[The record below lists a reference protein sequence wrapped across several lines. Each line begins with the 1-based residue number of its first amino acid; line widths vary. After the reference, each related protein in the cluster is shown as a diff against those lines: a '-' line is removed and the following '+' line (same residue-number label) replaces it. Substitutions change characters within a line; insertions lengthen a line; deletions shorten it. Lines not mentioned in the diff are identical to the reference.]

1 MTGTKVVTRSSP
13 TEGLAMADCVAT
25 IDQLSKKRSRNP
37 SKPTGTDKVS
47 TSAGAQST
55 PIAEDAPQRQPGS
68 SDDGEINLIA
78 ANLWNQLFKSTDY
91 VRLAGNREFF
101 HKRVLKLLSRK
112 AALRITEGIGRDV
125 MNRKVDFIRSK
136 ETDTAKLK
144 LSLQEQFTKLVIKQV
159 VIELAQSKAEVTAR
173 LEYIAGLDDQ
183 VLKKQAVL
191 QEKTFEKN
199 KQVTEAESRVND
211 LVGVVNEHLAEIREE
226 DPEVGSLRHTLGL
239 LEEFLG
245 QSVITLPKVIDG
257 VRANADSE
265 KSIYKKEY
273 EQLPQAVKECFD
285 DSVALINLAN
295 EAAAAER
302 VAVAEYKLIHDK
314 INEDNGEQITDLREK
329 ITLIEEAEAIAGK
342 IVEAQTF

>member
-25 IDQLSKKRSRNP
+25 INQLSKKRSRNP

-78 ANLWNQLFKSTDY
+78 ANIWNQLFKSTDY

-101 HKRVLKLLSRK
+101 HKRVLKLLSRE

-159 VIELAQSKAEVTAR
+159 VIELARSKAEVTAR

-199 KQVTEAESRVND
+199 KQVTEAENRVNE

-226 DPEVGSLRHTLGL
+226 DPEVGSL
-239 LEEFLG
+239 
-245 QSVITLPKVIDG
+245 
-257 VRANADSE
+257 
-265 KSIYKKEY
+265 
-273 EQLPQAVKECFD
+273 
-285 DSVALINLAN
+285 
-295 EAAAAER
+295 
-302 VAVAEYKLIHDK
+302 
-314 INEDNGEQITDLREK
+314 
-329 ITLIEEAEAIAGK
+329 
-342 IVEAQTF
+342 